1 MAFRAVG
8 MNVVLGLCVTGLAEM
23 CLLAVY
29 DEFETIPDQ
38 VAAAVAVVVAVGT
51 LWRFL
56 RVGVGVSPAGLKILN
71 IGKDELIP
79 WAAISDIRVEESAAQ
94 LGRTAIPYVDLSDAR
109 AGEEGVE
116 LTWLSGYALRG
127 RNRRVARQTD
137 KLRQHWLNHR
147 TAN

>member
-8 MNVVLGLCVTGLAEM
+8 MNVALGFCVTGLAEM

-29 DEFETIPDQ
+29 DEFETIPGQ
-38 VAAAVAVVVAVGT
+38 VAAAVAVVVAVAT

-56 RVGVGVSPAGLKILN
+56 RVGVGVSPVGLKILN
-71 IGKDELIP
+71 IRKDELIP
-79 WAAISDIRVEESAAQ
+79 WTAISDIRVEESAAQ
-94 LGRTAIPYVDLSDAR
+94 LGQTAVPYVDLTDAP
-109 AGEEGVE
+109 AGEDGVE

-137 KLRQHWLNHR
+137 KLRQYWLAHR
-147 TAN
+147 S